1 MPMARQTKEK
11 QERIIEAV
19 RQGLDGDGAVEF
31 IRQNGYAMTTAG
43 VARHLRNMGGRRRI
57 EEFIEQGL
65 SNLQIMESCFPE
77 ADLSDF
83 NAQAPSQGDLFQEE
97 LATARGP
104 LHPDTPL
111 YATTKLSIRVP
122 SELYEAIRGAAQ
134 GEGKSQNQLIIDIL
148 TSVLSRMPEHVQQ
161 EMEGV

>member
-1 MPMARQTKEK
+1 MARQTKEK

-19 RQGLDGDGAVEF
+19 RQGLEGDGAVEF

-43 VARHLRNMGGRRRI
+43 VARHLRNMGGRGRI

-65 SNLQIMESCFPE
+65 SNLQIMEACFPE
-77 ADLSDF
+77 ADLSDLK
-83 NAQAPSQGDLFQEE
+83 AQAPSQGELFRDEHG
-97 LATARGP
+97 TAGGT

-122 SELYEAIRGAAQ
+122 SELYEAIRAAAQ